1 MYELYLCNINKV
13 IKSMLFRVNIKNLK
27 KLSLIFLVLFIFSC
41 SSSPKKEI
49 PEIERGAEV
58 DQTPAAKAKAAAEKG
73 GGLFGDLNKKSG
85 NTNKFEFSTSNILWR
100 ATLKSLEFLPLVNAD
115 YSGGV
120 IIYDWYSEK
129 NTKEQIKV
137 SIRFLSNE
145 LRSDS
150 IQVVAHKKTCD
161 TLENCSTQ
169 KLDNKFTL
177 EIKDQILTNARSLK
191 IEEDKKKN

>member
-1 MYELYLCNINKV
+1 M
-13 IKSMLFRVNIKNLK
+13 
-27 KLSLIFLVLFIFSC
+27 
-41 SSSPKKEI
+41 P
-49 PEIERGAEV
+49 
-58 DQTPAAKAKAAAEKG
+58 
-73 GGLFGDLNKKSG
+73 
-85 NTNKFEFSTSNILWR
+85 W
-100 ATLKSLEFLPLVNAD
+100 
-115 YSGGV
+115 
-120 IIYDWYSEK
+120 K

>member
-13 IKSMLFRVNIKNLK
+13 IKSMLFKVNIKNLK

-58 DQTPAAKAKAAAEKG
+58 DQTPAAKAKAAAERG

>member
-13 IKSMLFRVNIKNLK
+13 IKSMLFKVNIKNLK

-120 IIYDWYSEK
+120 IIYDWY
-129 NTKEQIKV
+129 
-137 SIRFLSNE
+137 
-145 LRSDS
+145 
-150 IQVVAHKKTCD
+150 
-161 TLENCSTQ
+161 
-169 KLDNKFTL
+169 
-177 EIKDQILTNARSLK
+177 
-191 IEEDKKKN
+191 

>member
-1 MYELYLCNINKV
+1 
-13 IKSMLFRVNIKNLK
+13 MLFKVNIKNLK

-49 PEIERGAEV
+49 SEVERGAEV
-58 DQTPAAKAKAAAEKG
+58 DQTPASRAKTAAEKG
-73 GGLFGDLNKKSG
+73 GGLFGDINKKSE

>member
-13 IKSMLFRVNIKNLK
+13 IKSMLFKVNIKNLK

-85 NTNKFEFSTSNILWR
+85 NTNKFEFSTSNILWG

>member
-1 MYELYLCNINKV
+1 MYELYLCNINKML
-13 IKSMLFRVNIKNLK
+13 KSMLFKVNIKNLK

-41 SSSPKKEI
+41 SSSPKKEF

>member
-13 IKSMLFRVNIKNLK
+13 IKSMLFKVNIKNLK

-129 NTKEQIKV
+129 NTNSRGQ
-137 SIRFLSNE
+137 
-145 LRSDS
+145 
-150 IQVVAHKKTCD
+150 TG
-161 TLENCSTQ
+161 T
-169 KLDNKFTL
+169 
-177 EIKDQILTNARSLK
+177 QILLSK
-191 IEEDKKKN
+191 IKTKNQ